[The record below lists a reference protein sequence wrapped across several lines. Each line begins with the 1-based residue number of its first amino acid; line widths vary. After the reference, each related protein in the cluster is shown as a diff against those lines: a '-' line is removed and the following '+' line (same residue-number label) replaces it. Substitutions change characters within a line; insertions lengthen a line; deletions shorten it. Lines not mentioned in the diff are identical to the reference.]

1 VSLGYLAK
9 INGSE
14 AKLRPLTYKFPV
26 YPEEPIGLGLSEA
39 GELHVG
45 RYGLWTISHKLGA

>member
-1 VSLGYLAK
+1 
-9 INGSE
+9 
-14 AKLRPLTYKFPV
+14 LTYKFPV